1 MAWEHREGSG
11 SLFTNKYKE
20 KDAHPDFTGEFMLNE
35 VIYKISGWKKK
46 SASGNAYLSLSVQEK
61 NIKPATS
68 NDGPPPV
75 DDEIRF

>member
-20 KDAHPDFTGEFMLNE
+20 KESHPDFTGEFMLNE
-35 VIYKISGWKKK
+35 IVYKISGWKKK

-61 NIKPATS
+61 NTKAY
-68 NDGPPPV
+68 DGPPPV